1 MRPQWLSRLPIRVVA
16 AFKPGLNRNLR
27 QKWLQVITYSSKS
40 LHSIHYSIRKK
51 IGNSRTK
58 SLLSVT
64 AVLFAAIHH
73 DTEAALVNRDM
84 KLLEHRRCS
93 FPFRCLRSV
102 TKGHCIECLL
112 FSAFF
117 YNWERRLQSQKS
129 FSTVGWKKSTIS
141 PTESG
146 FRNPRIFCFW
156 DPESWALESGIQ
168 LMDSGITLTTG
179 IQNPSSIV
187 KNWIP
192 VPGIRNPRHGIQNPV
207 LSWIPSHGATMLTDE
222 SLYRYFRQNRT
233 TLTELRSEIFSND
246 QRWSHCHSG
255 QGCQVSLVVQW
266 EQRNSAKYHALWK
279 FLVLLPKSIAFS
291 VVVVVAPAPSSATAQ
306 NSTWYA
312 SHDFLE
318 KTTTRWKTR
327 AESDVRRYPYKDR
340 LSSSALLLLELPID
354 CETVIRDFVQKSQKT
369 CILLRNHEKLTLALK
384 VPSQSKIN
392 FASYSLRR

>member
-1 MRPQWLSRLPIRVVA
+1 MTRKQHLLIVTRNCLNIGVV
-16 AFKPGLNRNLR
+16 
-27 QKWLQVITYSSKS
+27 
-40 LHSIHYSIRKK
+40 
-51 IGNSRTK
+51 
-58 SLLSVT
+58 
-64 AVLFAAIHH
+64 
-73 DTEAALVNRDM
+73 
-84 KLLEHRRCS
+84 
-93 FPFRCLRSV
+93 PFLCRCLRSV
-102 TKGHCIECLL
+102 TKGHCIECLHFFL
-112 FSAFF
+112 RSFIIERDACKAKNHSLPWGEKNQRLAPQNPDSEIREFFAF
-117 YNWERRLQSQKS
+117 
-129 FSTVGWKKSTIS
+129 GI
-141 PTESG
+141 
-146 FRNPRIFCFW
+146 RNPGFGIWNTAHGFW
-156 DPESWALESGIQ
+156 NHTNDWNPESKFHCQ
-168 LMDSGITLTTG
+168 
-179 IQNPSSIV
+179 
-187 KNWIP
+187 NWIP
-192 VPGIRNPRHGIQNPV
+192 VPGIRNPRHGIQNPG

-222 SLYRYFRQNRT
+222 SLYGYFRQNRT
-233 TLTELRSEIFSND
+233 TLTERRSEIFSND

-266 EQRNSAKYHALWK
+266 EQRNSAKYHALWE

-369 CILLRNHEKLTLALK
+369 CILLRNNEKLTLALK